1 MRPSRHWKRMSG
13 AVELCSIMHVNRTR
27 ISGRKAGNAESCKEK
42 QLRVE
47 RGAYNTHSL
56 PGPLPR
62 AAEMR
67 RG

>member
-1 MRPSRHWKRMSG
+1 
-13 AVELCSIMHVNRTR
+13 MHLNRTR